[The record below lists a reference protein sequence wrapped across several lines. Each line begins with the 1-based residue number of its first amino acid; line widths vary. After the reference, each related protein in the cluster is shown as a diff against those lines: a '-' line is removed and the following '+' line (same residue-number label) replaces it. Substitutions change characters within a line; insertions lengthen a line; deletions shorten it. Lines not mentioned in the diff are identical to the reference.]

1 MAITDLTLDEEA
13 ALAQWDRAE
22 NERALEQ
29 LQNDIRTLMAS
40 ESGRRIAWWLL
51 ESAGVY
57 QSSYRDSAH
66 AMAYAEGK
74 RAFGLQFLQWIST
87 LTPNDYLLM
96 QQEASNGQHDRQ
108 RDRQRAIR
116 DAAG

>member
-1 MAITDLTLDEEA
+1 MVTTDLTLAQEA
-13 ALAQWDRAE
+13 ALAQWNREE

-29 LQNDIRTLMAS
+29 LQSDIHNLMSS

-96 QQEASNGQHDRQ
+96 QQEASNGRHDRQHDRE
-108 RDRQRAIR
+108 RAIR
-116 DAAG
+116 DATG

>member
-1 MAITDLTLDEEA
+1 MATTDLTPAQEA
-13 ALAQWDRAE
+13 ALAQWNREE

-29 LQNDIRTLMAS
+29 LQSDIHNLMSS

-57 QSSYRDSAH
+57 HSSYFDSAH
-66 AMAYAEGK
+66 AMAYAEGR
-74 RAFGLQFLQWIST
+74 RAYGLKFLEKISI
-87 LTPNDYLLM
+87 LTPDQYLIM
-96 QQEASNGQHDRQ
+96 QQEANNGRLERQ
-108 RDRQRAIR
+108 RDCERVIR